1 MEFKKPNSV
10 AVKNGAALIGGATLG
25 AMVSRGVVG
34 AIFTP
39 TTSTDAAV
47 IAKDANKL
55 LMYRASLLLV
65 AAAGAVAIS
74 GNDLGTSLAKG
85 ALTGMAVMQTVEI
98 VKEYAA
104 KKPSLSETTT
114 GTKKF
119 IAKSLGLACGCSDN
133 GTANYQAAMNGIAR
147 RRAMR
152 GIEIPSYDY
161 PVNALDQAV
170 ANGANA

>member
-34 AIFTP
+34 AVFTP

-55 LMYRASLLLV
+55 LMYRAGLMLIATV
-65 AAAGAVAIS
+65 GAVAIS

-98 VKEYAA
+98 VREYAA
-104 KKPSLSETTT
+104 KNPSLSETTT
-114 GTKKF
+114 GSKKF
-119 IAKSLGLACGCSDN
+119 IAKTLGLACGCSDN
-133 GTANYQAAMNGIAR
+133 GNANYQTAMSGVAR
-147 RRAMR
+147 RRYMR
-152 GIEIPSYDY
+152 GIEIPTYQLQG
-161 PVNALDQAV
+161 NAFEEAIQKGRV
-170 ANGANA
+170 A